1 VQPSDRVAHILLL
14 PEKQGKS
21 GGKYM
26 KILAIAIALA
36 LMPNMASARY
46 VLILKDSYIGIIKA
60 GQTYRTRS
68 QCLRAGSFW
77 EGASRNHAFVCIPTP

>member
-1 VQPSDRVAHILLL
+1 
-14 PEKQGKS
+14 
-21 GGKYM
+21 M

-36 LMPNMASARY
+36 LTPNMASARY

-77 EGASRNHAFVCIPTP
+77 EVASRNHAFVCIPTP